1 MSPRPPH
8 RVEVSRLVPL
18 DAETAFARV
27 TDPRLHPRWIP
38 LTRFEGDPTVA
49 PAPGVAF
56 TMVSGPGAR
65 RGRDGF
71 VDRMTTLEHL
81 APSTEDAVVGRNVV
95 RKDGPALLGTAG
107 LDVVPVDEHRSRVVW
122 WEEAYLAGPWPRRLN
137 AAAVGVFLRGMLAL
151 ALWRFGR
158 EVSRGGRR

>member
-1 MSPRPPH
+1 MTTRPAH
-8 RVEVSRLVPL
+8 RVEVSRLVPV

-27 TDPRLHPRWIP
+27 TNPRHHPRWIP
-38 LTRFEGDPTVA
+38 LTRYEGPTAA

-65 RGRDGF
+65 RGRRGF
-71 VDRMTTLEHL
+71 VDRMTTVEHVP
-81 APSTEDAVVGRNVV
+81 PSTAQVTVGRNVV

-107 LDVVPVDEHRSRVVW
+107 LDVVPVDGGRCRVVW
-122 WEEAYLAGPWPRRLN
+122 WEEARLAGPWPRRVN
-137 AAAVGVFLRGMLAL
+137 ERAVGLFLRGMLGL

-158 EVSRGGRR
+158 EVSAPDRG